1 MRLADGAAR
10 PHDPPPSLA
19 DAGDLMTPP
28 DIALARSIL
37 FVPGHRPDR
46 FAKALATGADAVVID
61 LEDAVPPAEKSAAR
75 QAVLARPAAPAGVA
89 LGVRMNALPSPE
101 GIADLAALIGAAAPD
116 FLLLPK
122 VEAAAELAIVA
133 RAFGAAA
140 RPPQLIAL
148 VESAEGLA
156 NAAAIAAVPGCAA
169 LAMGGI
175 DLAADLGCAVAW
187 EPLLPHRA
195 ALVLAAARSGRAV
208 VDVPFVA
215 LDDEAGLA
223 EETRRVQALGFTAK
237 LAIHPRQ
244 VATIQGVLTPAAEE
258 VAHARRVVAAM
269 EAAAGGVCVVDGKMV
284 DLPVLRAAERVLA
297 RAR

>member
-1 MRLADGAAR
+1 MQ
-10 PHDPPPSLA
+10 
-19 DAGDLMTPP
+19 TP

-61 LEDAVPPAEKSAAR
+61 LEDAVPPGEKAAAR

-89 LGVRMNALPSPE
+89 LGVRMNPLPTPE
-101 GIADLAALIGAAAPD
+101 GIADLAALLECAAPPD
-116 FLLLPK
+116 FLMLPK
-122 VEAAAELAIVA
+122 AEAAAEVSIVA
-133 RAFGAAA
+133 RAFVRHT
-140 RPPQLIAL
+140 RPPQLVAL
-148 VESAEGLA
+148 IESAEGLA
-156 NAAAIAAVPGCAA
+156 HAAAIAAVPGCAA
-169 LAMGGI
+169 LGFGGV
-175 DLAADLGCAVAW
+175 DLSADLGCAVAW

-195 ALVLAAARSGRAV
+195 ALVVAAARAGRALL
-208 VDVPFVA
+208 DVPFLA

-244 VATIQGVLTPAAEE
+244 VAVIQGVLTPTAEE
-258 VAHARRVVAAM
+258 VARARRIVAAM
-269 EAAAGGVCVVDGKMV
+269 EQAEGGVCVVDGKMV
-284 DLPVLRAAERVLA
+284 DMPVLRAANRVLA

>member
-1 MRLADGAAR
+1 M
-10 PHDPPPSLA
+10 
-19 DAGDLMTPP
+19 
-28 DIALARSIL
+28 
-37 FVPGHRPDR
+37 
-46 FAKALATGADAVVID
+46 
-61 LEDAVPPAEKSAAR
+61 
-75 QAVLARPAAPAGVA
+75 
-89 LGVRMNALPSPE
+89 LPSPE

-116 FLLLPK
+116 FVLLPK

-140 RPPQLIAL
+140 RPPQVIAL
-148 VESAEGLA
+148 IESAEGLA

-169 LAMGGI
+169 LGMGGI

-195 ALVLAAARSGRAV
+195 ALVLAAARSGRGV
-208 VDVPFVA
+208 VDVPFVT

-244 VATIQGVLTPAAEE
+244 VATIQGVLTPGEEE
-258 VAHARRVVAAM
+258 VARARRIVAAM
-269 EAAAGGVCVVDGKMV
+269 EAAAGGVCVVDGRMV
-284 DLPVLRAAERVLA
+284 DLPVLRAAQRVLA